1 MTLRQYIN
9 YDLININLISNDL
22 TSKTFCSDDVVV
34 LCASGTAVIVD
45 LSYMLDLESV
55 GTFGPPFIPCNAN
68 HLGAYGIGGQPPA
81 GRRPQDVIAYERSYS
96 DGHEV

>member
-1 MTLRQYIN
+1 MI
-9 YDLININLISNDL
+9 DVS
-22 TSKTFCSDDVVV
+22 TSKIFCSDDVVV

-81 GRRPQDVIAYERSYS
+81 GRRPQDVIAFERSYS

>member
-1 MTLRQYIN
+1 
-9 YDLININLISNDL
+9 
-22 TSKTFCSDDVVV
+22 
-34 LCASGTAVIVD
+34 
-45 LSYMLDLESV
+45 MLDLESV

-81 GRRPQDVIAYERSYS
+81 GRRPQDVIAFERSYS